1 MYKFLYFMQNLVYIT
16 FFENFKKNVYN
27 RNFLWYYITNDRCFS
42 TGCLPQS
49 HNIRQFKHLSFF
61 LQTKCLQAKCLATC
75 PLSCVSVI
83 STIDTR
89 STTSQIL
96 ANQMFVFEQQS
107 YDRCYGY
114 IIGCGVCVA
123 IVLFNIINAERS
135 DNSLLKFEYANHHQY
150 NITKIC
156 ATQTLL
162 CLIFSIKT
170 ATITRSTRAKRLHS
184 NILP

>member
-1 MYKFLYFMQNLVYIT
+1 MHKRLNFMQNLVYIT

-89 STTSQIL
+89 STTSQML
-96 ANQMFVFEQQS
+96 ANQMFDVCPL
-107 YDRCYGY
+107 RCVS
-114 IIGCGVCVA
+114 II
-123 IVLFNIINAERS
+123 S
-135 DNSLLKFEYANHHQY
+135 
-150 NITKIC
+150 T
-156 ATQTLL
+156 
-162 CLIFSIKT
+162 
-170 ATITRSTRAKRLHS
+170 TIARSTSKMLGGS
-184 NILP
+184 D